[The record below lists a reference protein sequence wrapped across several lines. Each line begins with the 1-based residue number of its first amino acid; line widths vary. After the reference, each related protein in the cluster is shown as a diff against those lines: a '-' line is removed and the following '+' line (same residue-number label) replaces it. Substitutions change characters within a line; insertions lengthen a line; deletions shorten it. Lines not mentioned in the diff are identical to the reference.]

1 MKKLSNKPSKQ
12 NKAALNE
19 RLFVGV
25 AATGII
31 YADKSIVKHGDYARV
46 AILFFDTLKMKF
58 EEDCAA
64 DLAELIK
71 KDAAEIQARK
81 GQQYRVSASG
91 QTITLG
97 YAIL

>member
-1 MKKLSNKPSKQ
+1 MNKPANKTSKQ
-12 NKAALNE
+12 NRAALNE

-25 AATGII
+25 AATGIV
-31 YADKSIVKHGDYARV
+31 YADKSIVKHGDYARI
-46 AILFFDTLKMKF
+46 AILFFDTLKLKF

-71 KDAAEIQARK
+71 KDAAEIQARI
-81 GQQYRVSASG
+81 GQEYQVSASS
-91 QTITLG
+91 QTVTLG